1 MFWKETPDYQNVLGN
16 SFPWGPA
23 AQKCIKRHMKSTKR
37 KHDASTACSPTHH
50 QQDDDPP
57 PRPRP
62 RPWHVLKEAEAD
74 ELKMRHSSFYIYLSL
89 SLSLSCLYV
98 CVLPVCIQC
107 CWSPGCQREIGEI
120 QDGDYHVLLTRPVAP
135 LIVRM
140 YINNDSIPQTHCII
154 QFDPKHTTNKN
165 TIEEIEAWS
174 FRILESCAS
183 LGISNLWW
191 LPTPNL

>member
-74 ELKMRHSSFYIYLSL
+74 ELKMRHSCFYMYLSL
-89 SLSLSCLYV
+89 SLSLLSICM
-98 CVLPVCIQC
+98 CIT
-107 CWSPGCQREIGEI
+107 SM
-120 QDGDYHVLLTRPVAP
+120 YTVLLEP
-135 LIVRM
+135 RM
-140 YINNDSIPQTHCII
+140 PERDWRDTGWGLPC
-154 QFDPKHTTNKN
+154 TTNKASS
-165 TIEEIEAWS
+165 TS
-174 FRILESCAS
+174 HCAHVYKQ
-183 LGISNLWW
+183 
-191 LPTPNL
+191 